1 MVRSRLLANGL
12 VVSALVA
19 LSMVVAVVPTH
30 GAVGA
35 HPARVVGAGLDYSPP
50 AESPFV
56 DVLTDHQF
64 YTEIAWLA

>member
-1 MVRSRLLANGL
+1 MVDQGRRAGALL
-12 VVSALVA
+12 SAVVA
-19 LSMVVAVVPTH
+19 LCLVLVGLPAQGVAVPR
-30 GAVGA
+30 A
-35 HPARVVGAGLDYSPP
+35 VVGAGLDYSPP